1 MRNKLLTTVAIAA
14 LIGGTAIAMAQD
26 RGTGPASGAPATG
39 AAPSSAAP
47 SGATPNGAAEQHGA
61 PGGAVQ
67 HTPTAPGGTAQTQT
81 SPGQKGMTQTEGAKT
96 NPNGS
101 TQDRAQTQ
109 ERGKTDQNA
118 QTQERGKTDQKAQT
132 QERGKTDQNAQT
144 QDRSR
149 TQENAG
155 RSEERSGKTTV
166 RISENQRTQIKSI
179 VLRNRDAAR
188 VDNVHFSVAVGTRVP
203 RDIHVVELPADI
215 VTIVPEY
222 RGYDYIVV
230 GDQILIIDPQ
240 TLEIVDIIT
249 A

>member
-1 MRNKLLTTVAIAA
+1 M
-14 LIGGTAIAMAQD
+14 
-26 RGTGPASGAPATG
+26 
-39 AAPSSAAP
+39 
-47 SGATPNGAAEQHGA
+47 
-61 PGGAVQ
+61 Q
-67 HTPTAPGGTAQTQT
+67 HTPTAPGSAQTQT
-81 SPGQKGMTQTEGAKT
+81 APGQKGMTQTEGAKT

-144 QDRSR
+144 QERGKTDENAQTQERGRTEEKTQTQDRSR

-155 RSEERSGKTTV
+155 RSEERSGKTPV

-179 VLRNRDAAR
+179 VLRNRDVAR
-188 VDNVHFSVAVGTRVP
+188 VDNAHFSVAVGARVP
-203 RDIHVVELPADI
+203 RDIHVVALPVDI

-240 TLEIVDIIT
+240 TLEIVDIIP